1 MQSALEVLIQSNP
14 EHKKRITSSVSDN
27 SGGVFACRLGININ
41 RLQSEENESGQL
53 ELLNIYSKKEKT
65 FEEILAVE

>member
-1 MQSALEVLIQSNP
+1 
-14 EHKKRITSSVSDN
+14 VSDN